1 MKEKNKMA
9 LLELKK
15 LGVTFGGVAALN
27 NVDLSIQEGE
37 IHGLIGPNGA
47 GKSTLFNSIT
57 GVVQPSSGQIF
68 FDGEDITGMK
78 AYEVARAGIART
90 FQNLR
95 LFNNMTVLDNVIV
108 AGLCGKKTRFWGSV
122 SGSRSTL
129 REDTEVSTKAFE
141 ILESLGLGDLKD
153 LIIEGLPYG
162 KRKAVE
168 LARALATDP
177 KIILLDEP
185 CAGMNA
191 EESTQVMTILNTI
204 KEQGYTT
211 CLIEH
216 DMRMVMEVSD
226 SITVIDFGK
235 VIARGNPEAVS
246 NNEKV
251 IEAYLGR

>member
-1 MKEKNKMA
+1 MG

-15 LGVTFGGVAALN
+15 LVVKFGGVTALTE
-27 NVDLSIQEGE
+27 VDLSVKKGE

-57 GVVQPSSGQIF
+57 GVVKPSSGNIF
-68 FDGEDITGMK
+68 FNGKDITGMK
-78 AYEVARAGIART
+78 AHQVACAGIART

-108 AGLCGKKTRFWGSV
+108 AGLCGKKTRFWGSI
-122 SGSRSTL
+122 GGGRTT
-129 REDTEVSTKAFE
+129 RQEDKNISIKAIK
-141 ILESLGLGDLKD
+141 ILESLGLENLKD

-168 LARALATDP
+168 LARTLATDP
-177 KIILLDEP
+177 KMLLLDEP

-191 EESTQVMTILNTI
+191 EESTQVMAILNII
-204 KEQGYTT
+204 KKQGYTT

-216 DMRMVMEVSD
+216 DMRMVMELSD
-226 SITVIDFGK
+226 SITVIDFGE
-235 VIARGNPEAVS
+235 VIAEGNPEEIA